1 MKAFLCWM
9 VAVLTM
15 SAHAEVIV
23 PKGQKATLRVE
34 YVFTSAGRYVSPSK
48 DQKRDWSAKR
58 TVILTANYVAE
69 AAQAMGA
76 LHKDDPKQ
84 RQQMAA
90 IQSGVTSAA
99 KKMEPT
105 MKDMMAITERC
116 EREAAL
122 PNDRQ
127 DEARFEACIGQAIT
141 SYQMT
146 DEQQA
151 NAKAAG
157 QLAGNIGAQMSAQR
171 FQLWKLVSQDG
182 QYTIDETYNRQVY
195 EMTCTDVKV
204 CKSSETRRGGGR
216 IPSPPGKAGV
226 GASLLEVD
234 AEKKD
239 MIMMLPMPLAPLTY
253 TRTLTTSIPDEKN
266 EIRDADVMPI
276 QWMMK
281 AQQVSVA
288 IPADLRTAS
297 GSKTYAIGGEN
308 EEKGTLTVNWTF
320 TRL

>member
-1 MKAFLCWM
+1 MKAFLVCM
-9 VAVLTM
+9 TSMLAI
-15 SAHAEVIV
+15 SAHAEVIA
-23 PKGQKATLRVE
+23 PTGQKATLQVE
-34 YVFTSAGRYVSPSK
+34 YVFTSAGKYVSPSK
-48 DQKRDWSAKR
+48 DQKRDWNAKR
-58 TVILTANYVAE
+58 TVTLTAHYVAD

-90 IQSGVTSAA
+90 MQSKVAVTA

-105 MKDMMAITERC
+105 MADMMAITEKC

-127 DEARFEACIGQAIT
+127 DEAKFEACIGQAIT
-141 SYQMT
+141 GYKMA

-151 NAKAAG
+151 SANEARQVASG
-157 QLAGNIGAQMSAQR
+157 ISAQMSAQR

-182 QYTIDETYNRQVY
+182 QYTIDETYHRQVY

-204 CKSSETRRGGGR
+204 CESSETRRGGGR
-216 IPSPPGKAGV
+216 LPSPPGKPGV
-226 GASLLEVD
+226 GVSLLEVD

-239 MIMMLPMPLAPLTY
+239 IVLMLPMPLAPLTF

-266 EIRDADVMPI
+266 VTSKSDVMPI

-281 AQQVSVA
+281 AQQITA
-288 IPADLRTAS
+288 PIPADLRAVS
-297 GSKTYAIGGEN
+297 GSKSYPIEGQN
-308 EEKGTLTVNWTF
+308 EEKGTVTVNWKF

>member
-1 MKAFLCWM
+1 VKTRLFWM
-9 VAVLTM
+9 M
-15 SAHAEVIV
+15 SLLAIAAHAEVIA

-34 YVFTSAGRYVSPSK
+34 YVYTSAGKYVTSSK
-48 DQKRDWSAKR
+48 DQKRDWNAKR
-58 TVILTANYVAE
+58 TVTLTANYLAE

-84 RQQMAA
+84 QQQMAA
-90 IQSGVTSAA
+90 MQSRVATTA

-105 MKDMMAITERC
+105 MADMMAINEKC

-127 DEARFEACIGQAIT
+127 DEAKFEACIGQAIMT
-141 SYQMT
+141 YKMT
-146 DEQQA
+146 DQQQA
-151 NAKAAG
+151 AANEARQVANG
-157 QLAGNIGAQMSAQR
+157 ISAQMSAQR

-182 QYTIDETYNRQVY
+182 QYAIDETYNRQVY

-204 CKSSETRRGGGR
+204 CKSSETRKGGGR
-216 IPSPPGKAGV
+216 IPSPAGKPGV
-226 GASLLEVD
+226 GVSLLEVD

-239 MIMMLPMPLAPLTY
+239 IVMMLPMPLAPLTF

-266 EIRDADVMPI
+266 ATSNSDVMPI

-281 AQQVSVA
+281 AQQITVS
-288 IPADLRTAS
+288 IPADLRTVT
-297 GSKTYAIGGEN
+297 GSKSYPIEGEN
-308 EEKGTLTVNWTF
+308 EEKGALTVNWTF